1 MLYIIICMG
10 LSVTSDT
17 IIFYIVKGELAMA
30 KYFDVDKAKAAL
42 LRKKFSARGKNQ
54 LDGHELSFNDGLS
67 EAIFSLDKIPVDD
80 VRPERYS
87 HWIQREDGCFECATC
102 GYSYEH
108 EGYVHFFA
116 YCPCC
121 GAKMIRSDE
130 AVNR

>member
-1 MLYIIICMG
+1 MLYIIIGMG

-17 IIFYIVKGELAMA
+17 IIFDLEEGELTMA
-30 KYFDVDKAKAAL
+30 RFIDADSLKESLCPYTDSGYSQDIETILAIVNEEPAA
-42 LRKKFSARGKNQ
+42 
-54 LDGHELSFNDGLS
+54 
-67 EAIFSLDKIPVDD
+67 D

-130 AVNR
+130 AANK